1 MQTKSQTRASGSRA
15 SVIQRGAASKK
26 SEQPDNILTDAPSPV
41 KVTKEQGP
49 SQIPTPLDPN
59 SGKDLSSLR
68 GTTLVV
74 GVSGADGS
82 PSSGEVLAQGD
93 HKVQAVAPSFCQPPL
108 LSNNPFDHG
117 QAPKLDTQPQPS
129 VPFTQYCSRFDML
142 RPLFLTTAE
151 VRLEASALNRQPI
164 VMVAPGDTVFVSLR
178 YFNYFLYNNGLGPP
192 NKFSIDYVVR
202 VKSKMGSW

>member
-1 MQTKSQTRASGSRA
+1 MKSQTRASGSRA
-15 SVIQRGAASKK
+15 TVIQRGVASRK
-26 SEQPDNILTDAPSPV
+26 SEQPDHVPTDVPSPS
-41 KVTKEQGP
+41 KATKEQEP
-49 SQIPTPLDPN
+49 SQSSTPPVPN
-59 SGKDLSSLR
+59 SGKDLTTSLR
-68 GTTLVV
+68 GTTQVV
-74 GVSGADGS
+74 GVRGADGS
-82 PSSGEVLAQGD
+82 PSSGEVLVQSD

-129 VPFTQYCSRFDML
+129 VPFTQYCSCFDML
-142 RPLFLTTAE
+142 RRLFLTTAE

-178 YFNYFLYNNGLGPP
+178 YFNYFLCNNGLGLP